1 MKYKKTKI
9 VATLGPTTSS
19 EEKIKQLIKTG
30 VNVFR
35 LNFSHGSHDEHGK
48 LIQMIQ
54 KIRKNLKQ
62 PVGILQDLSGPKI
75 RVGIISDPPLELN
88 VGDNLI
94 LNPKIKKSKGTEIPL
109 NYSGFAEDVKVG
121 DHILLADGNIDL
133 IIKEI
138 NSPKVICKVVVGGS
152 LTSKKGVVYPG
163 GSFNIP
169 ALTKKDIQDLKF
181 GLSNGIDLVA
191 LSFVKTAADIEKV
204 KKVFKSSKKSVPIIA
219 KIEKHEAIRNFLSIL
234 EVVDGVM
241 VARGDLGLEIPSEQ
255 VPMVQKK
262 LIKLANVHG
271 KPVITA
277 TQMLLSMVESP
288 RPTRAE
294 ITDVANAILD
304 GTDAVML
311 SEETAVGEYPVKAV
325 EVMSRIACE
334 TEKNFPYHHSVFSK
348 QNNNADDA
356 EDIPQA
362 ISENAANLAKELKA
376 KLIICPTVSGFT
388 ARMISRFRP
397 KSPIYALTP
406 NPKTY
411 YQLILMWN
419 TIPRIFPLE
428 KQTSKLIE
436 NALNK
441 ANREKLIKKGDIYVI
456 TAGFP
461 FGTGVPTNLIKAG
474 IF

>member
-1 MKYKKTKI
+1 MKYKRTKI
-9 VATLGPTTSS
+9 VATLGPATSS
-19 EEKIKQLIKTG
+19 PQKIQQLIKAG

-35 LNFSHGSHDEHGK
+35 LNFSHGNREGHGK
-48 LIQMIQ
+48 LIQLIH

-75 RVGIISDPPLELN
+75 RIGIIADPPLELK
-88 VGDNLI
+88 VGDELI
-94 LNPKIKKSKGTEIPL
+94 LNTRIKRSKNNEIPM
-109 NYSGFAEDVKVG
+109 NYSGFTDDVKIG
-121 DHILLADGNIDL
+121 EHLLLADGNINL
-133 IIKEI
+133 IIKKI
-138 NSPKVICKVVVGGS
+138 VSPRVFCKVVVGGS
-152 LTSKKGVVYPG
+152 LTSKKGINYPG

-169 ALTKKDIQDLKF
+169 ALTKKDIDDLKF
-181 GLSNGIDLVA
+181 GLSHGVDMVA
-191 LSFVKTAADIEKV
+191 LSFVKTAADIQKI
-204 KKVFKSSKKSVPIIA
+204 KNVFKSVKRSVPIIA
-219 KIEKHEAIRNFLSIL
+219 KIEKHEALRNFLNIL
-234 EVVDGVM
+234 EVVDGIM

-262 LIKLANVHG
+262 LIKLANIHG

-277 TQMLLSMVESP
+277 TQMLLSMVKSP

-311 SEETAVGEYPVKAV
+311 SEETAIGDYPAKAV
-325 EVMSRIACE
+325 EVMSRIAVE
-334 TEKNFPYHHSVFSK
+334 TEKNFPYYNSIFNKNEGSEK
-348 QNNNADDA
+348 
-356 EDIPQA
+356 DISQA

-376 KLIICPTVSGFT
+376 KLIICPTTSGFT

-397 KSPIYALTP
+397 RTIIYALTP
-406 NPKTY
+406 DPAVYN
-411 YQLILMWN
+411 QLVLMWN
-419 TIPRIFPLE
+419 TIPRVFPLE

-436 NALNK
+436 NALKK
-441 ANREKLIKKGDIYVI
+441 ASKEKLIKKGDTYVI

>member
-9 VATLGPTTSS
+9 VATLGPATSS
-19 EEKIKQLIKTG
+19 EEKITQLIKAG

-35 LNFSHGSHDEHGK
+35 LNFSHGNHNEHGK
-48 LIQMIQ
+48 LIEMIQ
-54 KIRKNLKQ
+54 KIRGKLNQ

-75 RVGIISDPPLELN
+75 RIGIIADPPLELN
-88 VGDNLI
+88 VGDNVI
-94 LNPKIKKSKGTEIPL
+94 LNPKIKKSKNKQIPL
-109 NYSGFAEDVKVG
+109 NYSGFAKDVKVG
-121 DHILLADGNIDL
+121 NHLLLADGNIIL
-133 IIKEI
+133 AIKEVKP
-138 NSPKVICKVVVGGS
+138 PKVFCKVIVGGN
-152 LTSKKGVVYPG
+152 LTSRKGLVYPG

-169 ALTKKDIQDLKF
+169 ALTKKDIEDLKF
-181 GLSNGIDLVA
+181 GLNKGVDMVA
-191 LSFVKTAADIEKV
+191 LSFVKTAADIDKV
-204 KKVFKSSKKSVPIIA
+204 RNVFKSSKRSIPIIA

-234 EVVDGVM
+234 KVVDGVI

-255 VPMVQKK
+255 IPMVQKK
-262 LIKLANVHG
+262 LIKLANNHG

-277 TQMLLSMVESP
+277 TQMLLSMVQST

-304 GTDAVML
+304 GTDAIML
-311 SEETAVGEYPVKAV
+311 SEETAVGDYPVKAV
-325 EVMSRIACE
+325 DVMSRIACE

-348 QNNNADDA
+348 QSENVV
-356 EDIPQA
+356 DIPQA
-362 ISENAANLAKELKA
+362 ISENAASLAKELKA

-406 NPKTY
+406 NTETY
-411 YQLILMWN
+411 YQLILLWN

-428 KQTSKLIE
+428 KHTSKLIE
-436 NALNK
+436 NALVK
-441 ANREKLIKKGDIYVI
+441 ANKEKLIKKGDSYVI